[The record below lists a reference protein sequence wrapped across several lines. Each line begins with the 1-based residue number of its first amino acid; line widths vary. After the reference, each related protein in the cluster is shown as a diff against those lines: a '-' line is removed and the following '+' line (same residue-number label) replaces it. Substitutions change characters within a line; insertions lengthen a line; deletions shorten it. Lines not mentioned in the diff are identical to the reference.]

1 MDAEGGGALVGCL
14 RFVLLCKLGL
24 YYAAHSRYEV
34 DESTQHEGIHPGVLV
49 PGGVDS
55 AGILERRRWNATRNH
70 EAPLDGT
77 LPGALE
83 LSRVVMN
90 PYLNSELN
98 PFYLIVGVKRRKA
111 KLCCF
116 RLS

>member
-49 PGGVDS
+49 PGG
-55 AGILERRRWNATRNH
+55 GW
-70 EAPLDGT
+70 T
-77 LPGALE
+77 LPGFWSAGGG
-83 LSRVVMN
+83 MQ
-90 PYLNSELN
+90 PG
-98 PFYLIVGVKRRKA
+98 IMKRHWMG
-111 KLCCF
+111 LC
-116 RLS
+116 REPWS